1 MSAVYA
7 QEGWQAELRLR
18 FARRGARTYLAERRH
33 TGPLMIQR
41 PFHPE
46 RNACH
51 AYIVHPPGGIV
62 GGDELRLQVAV
73 EQGAHVLLTT
83 PAATKF
89 YRSAGSLARQTQV
102 LSVEG
107 GTLEWLPQETIFY
120 RDARVRSSTQ
130 VHLNAGGKFIG
141 WEIPCFGLPARN
153 EAFDSGDLR
162 LHFELWSENAPLLID
177 RMRIEGDS
185 IARTAAWGLA
195 GHTSV
200 GTLLA
205 YPANREMLDL
215 ARCLSVSD
223 PLPRSTGEGG
233 GAAEPQFMLNAL
245 PQFTATLVDNVLVC
259 RCVSNQAEH
268 IRKVFI
274 KMWQALRP
282 PLLNCPAVLPRIW
295 AT

>member
-1 MSAVYA
+1 MSAVQA

-18 FARRGARTYLAERRH
+18 FARRGARTYLAQRRH

-46 RNACH
+46 PDACH

-62 GGDELRLQVAV
+62 GGDELRLQVEV
-73 EQGAHVLLTT
+73 EQGARVLLTT

-89 YRSAGSLARQTQV
+89 YRSAGPLARQTQV
-102 LSVEG
+102 FSVER
-107 GTLEWLPQETIFY
+107 GTLEWLPQETIFF

-130 VHLNAGGKFIG
+130 VRLSAGTKFIG

-153 EAFDSGDLR
+153 EVFDAGDLR
-162 LHFELWSENAPLLID
+162 LHFELWLEDAPLLID

-185 IARTAAWGLA
+185 MTRTAAWGLA
-195 GHTSV
+195 GHTAV

-205 YPANREMLDL
+205 YPATREMLDL
-215 ARCLSVSD
+215 VRSLSD
-223 PLPRSTGEGG
+223 CLPRFTGEGG
-233 GAAEPQFMLNAL
+233 GGGAAE
-245 PQFTATLVDNVLVC
+245 FTATLVDNVLLC

-268 IRKVFI
+268 VRKVFI

-282 PLLNCPAVLPRIW
+282 VLLNCPAVLPRIW